1 MAAPLAAAA
10 KAFPPP
16 PPSTPIIKVQKRGR
30 NLLPPPLSMCGAE
43 NEGKRRKKREVEKE
57 KGFMELIHKFKAF
70 HTKFITVIF
79 LLFQLQ
85 HFRIERK

>member
-1 MAAPLAAAA
+1 MAALLAAAA
-10 KAFPPP
+10 KAFPP

-43 NEGKRRKKREVEKE
+43 NEGKRRRKREVEKE
-57 KGFMELIHKFKAF
+57 KGFMELIPNFKAF

>member
-1 MAAPLAAAA
+1 
-10 KAFPPP
+10 
-16 PPSTPIIKVQKRGR
+16 
-30 NLLPPPLSMCGAE
+30 MCGAE